1 MFESYLRANGL
12 KAKLFFLFLSVSTL
26 SSDAS
31 LSYGYVGSLLLLQ
44 QDASQSKS
52 SGAAL
57 PPLWQPVDSAN
68 LRVTQTLLPLIHAA
82 EVQTELGL
90 SADQVKALE
99 ASLAEI
105 DGPWWRA
112 RNLPI
117 PEQRKVVADLEAR
130 LLQQLS
136 IQLPDEIVRRIQQ
149 LELQLQTSRLLL
161 RPDVAKFL
169 ELTPPQIAEIDSMIS
184 DTEKVS
190 SEIEKLSQTNK
201 DPAIFEKAQ
210 QRLTEA
216 RKIEIQDSQDT
227 LKPAQRQKLTQV
239 LGTLFDF
246 SKCERIYPLAPELV
260 SSAEWFGTNPG
271 TLSELRGKVVVVHF
285 YAFQCINCQR
295 NFGRYNEWADQFKN
309 EDVVLIGIQTPETSA
324 ESDPLQVRRAAEKD
338 AMKFPVLIDLER
350 KNWDAWGNTMWPT
363 VYVID
368 KQGYIRMWWQGELN
382 WEGAKTD
389 QVVAAAI
396 KKLLQEK

>member
-1 MFESYLRANGL
+1 MFESYLSANGL
-12 KAKLFFLFLSVSTL
+12 KAKLFFLLLLVSTSVL
-26 SSDAS
+26 DAS
-31 LSYGYVGSLLLLQ
+31 RSSGIAGSLFAQ
-44 QDASQSKS
+44 QPVANQSKS
-52 SGAAL
+52 SAAAL
-57 PPLWQPVDSAN
+57 HPLWQPVDPAN

-82 EVQTELGL
+82 EVQSELGL
-90 SADQVKALE
+90 SADQVKTLE

-112 RNLPI
+112 RNLPVT
-117 PEQRKVVADLEAR
+117 EQRKVVADLEAR
-130 LLQQLS
+130 LLKQLS

-161 RPDVAKFL
+161 RPDVARFL
-169 ELTPPQIAEIDSMIS
+169 ELTPAQIAEIDSMIS

-190 SEIEKLSQTNK
+190 AEIEKLSQSNK
-201 DPAIFEKAQ
+201 DSAVFEKAQ
-210 QRLTEA
+210 QRLAEA
-216 RKIEIQDSQDT
+216 RKIEIQDSQDE
-227 LKPAQRQKLTQV
+227 LQPAQRQKLAQV

-246 SKCERIYPLAPELV
+246 SNCERIYPLAPELV

-271 TLSELRGKVVVVHF
+271 NLSELRGKVVVVHF

-309 EDVVLIGIQTPETSA
+309 EDVVIIGIQTPETSA

-363 VYVID
+363 VYVVD

-389 QVVAAAI
+389 QVVADAI